1 MGLGQYD
8 VIGVSGYGNSGA
20 SAVMDLLMGSDELQ
34 VSKGEW
40 QILHQVDGILDLKH
54 YLVECRDKIASNTAL
69 SRFEQSLHDFRA
81 LQIRKSVRDEYIRL
95 SEDYLGDLV
104 LCSWSGYS
112 AFDGNNIQGI
122 EKNVIGRKIGRVLE
136 KIAELGR
143 IDFAFPLSKE
153 RRFSIMTAEQFE
165 LITANYLDSIF
176 SAHGYNPN
184 KPLVLEQFFV
194 FSNPT
199 AGSEFFKNSKTI
211 LVERDPRDVYASSKF
226 TAKDGAPKK
235 ICRFLP
241 TEKVEDFV
249 KYYKSLHIGI
259 KPNSTVMTV
268 KFENLIYEYES
279 EVKRICNFIGLTSQ
293 AGLDTYFHPDISINN
308 TKFYKNFPSI
318 KEDIK
323 YIENE
328 LYEYINPLVD

>member
-1 MGLGQYD
+1 MGLGKYE
-8 VIGVSGYGNSGA
+8 VIGVVGYGNSGA
-20 SAVMDLLMGSDELQ
+20 SAVMDLLMGSNELQ

-81 LQIRKSVRDEYIRL
+81 LQIRKSVRKEYIRL
-95 SEDYLGDLV
+95 SEKYIEDLM
-104 LCSWSGYS
+104 LCRWKGYS

-122 EKNVIGRKIGRVLE
+122 EKNIIGRKIVRLL
-136 KIAELGR
+136 KELAKLVK
-143 IDFAFPLSKE
+143 IDFISPFSKE
-153 RRFSIMTAEQFE
+153 RRFSILDAEQFK
-165 LITANYLDSIF
+165 LITANYFDSIF
-176 SAHGYNPN
+176 AAHGYNTE

-199 AGSEFFKNSKTI
+199 AGNEFFKNTKVI

-226 TAKDGAPKK
+226 AAKYGDFN
-235 ICRFLP
+235 IRFFP

-249 KYYKSLHIGI
+249 KYYKGLHIGV
-259 KPNSTVMTV
+259 KPTSNVMIV
-268 KFENLIYEYES
+268 NFENLIYEYES
-279 EVKRICNFIGLTSQ
+279 EVERICDFIGLTNKD
-293 AGLDTYFHPDISINN
+293 GLDAYFHPDISINN
-308 TKFYKNFPSI
+308 TKFYKKFPSI
-318 KEDIK
+318 KKDIK
-323 YIENE
+323 YIEDE